1 MIRNR
6 LNNLTISALL
16 FPVLLIALSTAAF
29 SSFRYERIEKR
40 VIPLNGAEELKVFAS
55 RSDINISADPEI
67 NEIVLKIKRKIK
79 AEDEETAKK
88 LAAMMDVEVI
98 RENGLIK
105 LETKYPDKKRI
116 SGNIFSLLFGFGPN
130 VRMDLEIRVP
140 ESLGISVVTASGD
153 IELSDILMNTQ
164 ISTASGDVSIDNIR
178 GKLTINV
185 ASGDI
190 EAENIRDLVISSASG
205 DISVSK
211 VQGNAGITVASGD
224 VDLNRISGDI
234 IISTSSGDICAK
246 DIGGD
251 ATVTGTSGSVD
262 ILGVS
267 GSVKAFCASGHIF
280 IKATPSGD
288 KNDYN
293 LGASSGYVKL
303 RFENILEGG
312 FILRANTT
320 SGDIK
325 LDLPINISDVSR
337 NKISGV
343 VRDGNS
349 KVIIETSSGD
359 ISIEE

>member
-1 MIRNR
+1 MVRNR
-6 LNNLTISALL
+6 FNTLIISALI
-16 FPVLLIALSTAAF
+16 FPVVLIVLSNAAF

-40 VIPLNGAEELKVFAS
+40 VIHLNGAEELNVFAG
-55 RSDINISADPEI
+55 RSDIDISADPEI
-67 NEIVLKIKRKIK
+67 NEIFLKIIRKIK
-79 AEDEETAKK
+79 AEDEKEAEE
-88 LAAMMDVEVI
+88 LAAMIDVEVI

-105 LETKYPDKKRI
+105 LETRYPDKKRV
-116 SGNIFSLLFGFGPN
+116 SGNIFSLIFGLGPN

-164 ISTASGDVSIDNIR
+164 ISTSSGDVNIDNIEGR
-178 GKLTINV
+178 LTINV

-190 EAENIRDLVISSASG
+190 EAENIRDLVINSASG
-205 DISVSK
+205 DISVRK
-211 VQGNAGITVASGD
+211 VQGNAEISVASGD
-224 VDLNRISGDI
+224 VNLDGISGDI
-234 IISTSSGDICAK
+234 VISTSSGDIRAK

-251 ATVTGTSGSVD
+251 ATVKGTSGSVD
-262 ILGVS
+262 LLGVS
-267 GSVKAFCASGHIF
+267 GSVKAFCASGDIF

-288 KNDYN
+288 RADYN

-303 RFENILEGG
+303 RFENILRGG
-312 FILRANTT
+312 FVLGANTT

-325 LDLPINISDVSR
+325 LDLPIDILDVSR